1 MRSQEK
7 DFADGLNRGWL
18 NRQLKEDENVIWI
31 GKPVPGTI
39 TFGREP
45 VEISLVYCRIRM
57 PFYQREKREPVFY
70 LEDVPDVEKVYRI
83 ITEQVM
89 NEQ

>member
-1 MRSQEK
+1 MVNRSVNR
-7 DFADGLNRGWL
+7 DGT
-18 NRQLKEDENVIWI
+18 
-31 GKPVPGTI
+31 GTI

>member
-31 GKPVPGTI
+31 GKPVPGKL
-39 TFGREP
+39 FHVYDAVMVP
-45 VEISLVYCRIRM
+45 FSLACHVIAVCHA
-57 PFYQREKREPVFY
+57 V
-70 LEDVPDVEKVYRI
+70 L
-83 ITEQVM
+83 
-89 NEQ
+89 